1 MTEITTLNQFREIK
15 NGNVDHIVIILDG
28 PNGDKSHF
36 VGCEFVTEENF
47 QEKIIDNSKKN
58 GRYFHYTNRKEAKKA
73 DHQGVSPCGRCN
85 ANLLF
90 VKT

>member
-1 MTEITTLNQFREIK
+1 MTEITTMSQFREIK
-15 NGNVDHIVIILDG
+15 NGNLDHIVIITDTA
-28 PNGDKSHF
+28 NGNKSHF

-47 QEKIIDNSKKN
+47 QEKVGDNSKKN
-58 GRYFHYTNRKEAKKA
+58 GNYFYYTSKKAAKGA

-90 VKT
+90 TKI